1 MSCSSIRRNIG
12 IADGSG
18 DYAGLNA
25 AIRGIPPRDGI
36 LQTDDFV
43 RTANPSQA
51 ADRLRTADRF
61 RTDDRFQTDDHV
73 QAPRSM
79 GTNFG
84 DGA

>member
-12 IADGSG
+12 IADGGG

-25 AIRGIPPRDGI
+25 AIRGIP
-36 LQTDDFV
+36 QTDDFV

-61 RTDDRFQTDDHV
+61 QTADHV